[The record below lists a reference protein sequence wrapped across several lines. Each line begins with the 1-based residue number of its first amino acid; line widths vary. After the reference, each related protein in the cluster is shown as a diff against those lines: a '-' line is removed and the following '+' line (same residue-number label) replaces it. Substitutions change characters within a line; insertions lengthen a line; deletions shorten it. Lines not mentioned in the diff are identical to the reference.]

1 MPSGVFRPLT
11 SIRDGRNTDH
21 SQRNVNDQSTQTGQ
35 GSSQAGAHIPVAS
48 NPIIDCPQNTSES
61 EEPRMI
67 GDFDGT
73 ASKFWKIFKN
83 EANSHDDAR
92 INTLKEG
99 MDNAPI
105 FIRSYSYSACASVMD
120 LVMLTCG
127 STGWFIFCFSYTIH
141 SR

>member
-1 MPSGVFRPLT
+1 MN
-11 SIRDGRNTDH
+11 INI
-21 SQRNVNDQSTQTGQ
+21 
-35 GSSQAGAHIPVAS
+35 AVAS
-48 NPIIDCPQNTSES
+48 NPIIDCPQNTTSES

-99 MDNAPI
+99 MDSALI
-105 FIRSYSYSACASVMD
+105 FICSYSACAPVMD

-127 STGWFIFCFSYTIH
+127 STGWFIFCFSYSIH